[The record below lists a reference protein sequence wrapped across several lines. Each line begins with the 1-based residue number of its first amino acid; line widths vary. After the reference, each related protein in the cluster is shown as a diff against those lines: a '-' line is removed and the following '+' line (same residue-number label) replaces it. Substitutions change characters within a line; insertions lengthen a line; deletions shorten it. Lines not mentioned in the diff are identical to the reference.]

1 MESKFLS
8 EEQRDEGGN
17 LNGGDEIGKVAD
29 FSVESKSKFVMA
41 NFLIME
47 RVDGIEPTSSAWK
60 AAALPLCY
68 TRAIISISIMSKNFG
83 NRAFQNFLSLYPS
96 C

>member
-8 EEQRDEGGN
+8 EEQSDEGGN
-17 LNGGDEIGKVAD
+17 LNGG
-29 FSVESKSKFVMA
+29 
-41 NFLIME
+41 LE

-68 TRAIISISIMSKNFG
+68 TRAIISITICQKILETALFKI
-83 NRAFQNFLSLYPS
+83 FCLYMQVAE
-96 C
+96 